1 MSADSS
7 PIRVGLL
14 MGVGGLGDQSFND
27 SAYLGLLAAQGQYNV
42 QFSTDTWG
50 MLSQNLATLRKWA
63 EAGTDLIIARGY
75 GHGPAVTQVAA

>member
-27 SAYLGLLAAQGQYNV
+27 SAYLGLLAAQRQYDV

-50 MLSQNLATLRKWA
+50 MEPESGHAAQV
-63 EAGTDLIIARGY
+63 GT
-75 GHGPAVTQVAA
+75 PAPI